1 MARSAPA
8 PSSVAPSPE
17 TAEGGIGDRLR
28 DLAAAPGK
36 GSVQIAAHLRQAIV
50 DGLFGFGEQLPTE
63 RRLAEAFGASRTT
76 IRRALERLEENGL
89 VRRRV
94 GSGTYVDYQN
104 TGGGPDIAEVTSPL
118 ELMEVR
124 LAIEPHIA
132 RLAVRNATPRDLERI
147 AGALERIEAVGADAD
162 RFSRRDQD
170 FHLALAE
177 GTHNPFLIDIARQV
191 NAIRSH
197 AQWHATKDKILSPDR
212 IDDYN
217 RQHSALFE
225 ALQRRDGEAVAQLM
239 TAHLIKA
246 RTDLLGADSA

>member
-1 MARSAPA
+1 MAFLALVSNCRPSAVWRRPSAPRGRRSGA
-8 PSSVAPSPE
+8 PWNGWRR
-17 TAEGGIGDRLR
+17 TAWCG
-28 DLAAAPGK
+28 A
-36 GSVQIAAHLRQAIV
+36 
-50 DGLFGFGEQLPTE
+50 GF
-63 RRLAEAFGASRTT
+63 
-76 IRRALERLEENGL
+76 
-89 VRRRV
+89 

-177 GTHNPFLIDIARQV
+177 GTHNPFLIDITRQV